1 MCGIAGILGDRQ
13 LGQSKVESVL
23 RAMRERGPDANGAW
37 QGLAAGR
44 QATLLH
50 ARLAIVDLDP
60 RANQPFDAFD
70 CVLVYNGEIYN
81 YRELRAELAALG
93 CAFKTQSDTEVVVA
107 AYRQWGRA
115 AFARFE
121 GMWALALYDRLA
133 DELVLGRDA
142 FGEKPLYYLERD
154 GEFAFASDIRTLAA
168 IVRRPLVPDALQLRR
183 YLVNGYRSLGKTDAT
198 WYEGLREVPVGSTM
212 RLARGGVGAPQ
223 PYWQLRVVPQQMSL
237 AEAEEGVRARVLNAL
252 DLRLRADVPI
262 AFCLSGGV
270 DSTVLACLAA
280 KHFDY
285 PVHAFS
291 IVDADPR
298 YDESASIAT
307 TVGALGCKHT
317 LVRTSQDGFLDR
329 LAAQIRHR
337 MCPVATISYHLHAY
351 LSEAIAGEGYKVAVS
366 GTAADEILTGYY
378 DYYGFWL
385 AAMADR
391 PNFPELLAQWREGYG
406 ASVRNPVLKD
416 PLAFAKNPSE
426 RGHIYLDRD
435 LFQSMM
441 RIPLDEDFAEKRYC
455 ADELRNRMMNDLF
468 EEIVPVI
475 LREDDLNSMRFS
487 VENRSP
493 YLDRDLVSF
502 AYSVPVEHLVRDG
515 MPKWLLRA
523 AGRGV
528 APPEILFDR
537 RKRGF
542 NASIDSLLDRRD
554 PAVRERLLEP
564 SPIFDIVDRAAFEGW
579 MDSDLTDNSVS
590 KFMFSF
596 VSAKLFLETADE
608 MSALQTA

>member
-1 MCGIAGILGDRQ
+1 MCGIAGILSDRRP
-13 LGQSKVESVL
+13 EPPRIDAAL
-23 RAMRERGPDANGAW
+23 RAMQARGPDASGVW
-37 QGLAAGR
+37 RGTVAGR
-44 QATLLH
+44 QAMLLH
-50 ARLAIVDLDP
+50 TRLAIVDLDP
-60 RANQPFDAFD
+60 RANQPFEAFD

-81 YRELRAELAALG
+81 YRELRAELVALG
-93 CAFKTQSDTEVVVA
+93 CVFKTQSDTEVAVA
-107 AYRQWGRA
+107 AYRYWGQA

-121 GMWALALYDRLA
+121 GMWALALYDRQS
-133 DELVLGRDA
+133 DELLLGRDS
-142 FGEKPLYYLERD
+142 FGEKPLFYLDRD
-154 GEFAFASDIRTLAA
+154 GEFVFASDVRTIARLA
-168 IVRRPLVPDALQLRR
+168 RNPLVPDAKQLRR

-198 WYEGLREVPVGSTM
+198 WYEGLREVPVGSVM
-212 RLARGGVGAPQ
+212 RLTRDGIAAPQ
-223 PYWQLRVVPQQMSL
+223 HYWQLRVVPQPMSL
-237 AEAEEGVRARVLNAL
+237 TEAEEGVRTRVLKAL

-262 AFCLSGGV
+262 AFCLSGGI

-298 YDESASIAT
+298 YDESASIET
-307 TVGALGCKHT
+307 TVRALECKHT
-317 LVRTSQDGFLDR
+317 LVRTGQTGFLDR

-337 MCPVATISYHLHAY
+337 ACPVATISYHLHEY
-351 LSEAIAGEGYKVAVS
+351 LSESIAGEGFKVAVS

-391 PNFPELLAQWREGYG
+391 PNFPELVAQWRAGYG

-416 PLAFAKNPSE
+416 PLAFAKNPAE

-441 RIPLDEDFAEKRYC
+441 RVPLDEDFSEKRYC
-455 ADELRNRMMNDLF
+455 ADDLRNRMMNDLF

-475 LREDDLNSMRFS
+475 LREDDLNSMRYS

-493 YLDRDLVSF
+493 FLDRDLVSF
-502 AYSVPVEHLVRDG
+502 AYSVPIEHLVQDG

-554 PAVRERLLEP
+554 PAVRERLLAP
-564 SPIFDIVDRAAFEGW
+564 SPIFETVDRAAFEGW
-579 MDSDLTDNSVS
+579 MDSDLSDNSVS

-608 MSALQTA
+608 IAAVPAA